1 MVKAK
6 TTKLRDKKGRFK
18 KGRPKTGGR
27 KKESKNK
34 KTIER
39 EKALE
44 TYHQT
49 MLQGLMPLV
58 RAQQSSAKGIVVV
71 LRPGLVKNPKTKKLE
86 RTGELRQVKDPDE
99 IERLF
104 NLEED
109 EKVGENYHIVFA
121 KDPNVKA
128 LQDIF
133 DRVFGKAKEE
143 IDLNIRGK
151 ELKKI
156 QDGVRS
162 LIEMAKK
169 RNKN

>member
-1 MVKAK
+1 
-6 TTKLRDKKGRFK
+6 
-18 KGRPKTGGR
+18 
-27 KKESKNK
+27 
-34 KTIER
+34 
-39 EKALE
+39 
-44 TYHQT
+44 

-58 RAQQSSAKGIVVV
+58 RAQQSSAKGVVVV
-71 LRPGLVKNPKTKKLE
+71 LRPGLVKNPKTRKLE
-86 RTGELRQVKDPDE
+86 RSGELKQVKDPDE

-104 NLEED
+104 NSD
-109 EKVGENYHIVFA
+109 GVGQDYHIVFA

-156 QDGVRS
+156 QDGVRT

-169 RNKN
+169 RNK